1 VQNNGHAQSISTQV
15 IEKQLER
22 QGCEARTAMQRLK
35 ISLNGRTR
43 MQLSPLL
50 ILHIFGG
57 SVGLVAGTV
66 AIVVRKGGR
75 WHRRAG
81 QVFVGGMLCLAVT
94 GALIAY
100 MRAEPPNIVAGLL
113 TIYMIMTAWMTG
125 RHKDGRSGAFDWV
138 GLVAAF
144 GFLSYLWPLA
154 FEALYRPNR
163 MMNGVPAAMS
173 FFLGTVVLL
182 AAAGDV
188 RMLARGGVT
197 GARRI
202 GRHAWRMSFGLFIA
216 TGSFFLGQQQVFPVR
231 WRGSVALIV
240 LGVFPL
246 GLLLFWAVRL
256 RFGNRFRRTVK
267 PGFAVT

>member
-1 VQNNGHAQSISTQV
+1 
-15 IEKQLER
+15 
-22 QGCEARTAMQRLK
+22 MP
-35 ISLNGRTR
+35 
-43 MQLSPLL
+43 LSPLL

-66 AIVVRKGGR
+66 AIAVRKGGR
-75 WHRRAG
+75 WHRVAG

-100 MRAEPPNIVAGLL
+100 MRSEPPNIVAGLL
-113 TIYMIMTAWMTG
+113 TIYMVTTAWMTG

-138 GLVAAF
+138 ALMAAV
-144 GFLSYLWPLA
+144 GFLAYLWPLA
-154 FEALYRPNR
+154 FEALSRPNR
-163 MMNGVPAAMS
+163 MMNGVPASMS
-173 FFLGTVVLL
+173 FFVGSVMLL
-182 AAAGDV
+182 AAAGDI

-216 TGSFFLGQQQVFPVR
+216 TGSFFLGKQQLFPVR
-231 WRGSVALIV
+231 WRGSVALTV

-246 GLLLFWAVRL
+246 GLLLFWAIRL
-256 RFGNRFRRTVK
+256 RFGKRFRPTLK
-267 PGFAVT
+267 QGFADA

>member
-1 VQNNGHAQSISTQV
+1 M
-15 IEKQLER
+15 
-22 QGCEARTAMQRLK
+22 QGLK
-35 ISLNGRTR
+35 FSPIGRTW

-50 ILHIFGG
+50 ILHILGG

-66 AIVVRKGGR
+66 AIAVRKGGR

-81 QVFVGGMLCLAVT
+81 LIFVGGMLCLGGT
-94 GALIAY
+94 GAIMAY
-100 MRAEPPNIVAGLL
+100 TRSEAPNIIAGLL
-113 TIYMIMTAWMTG
+113 TIYMVMTAWMTG

-138 GLVAAF
+138 ALMAAF
-144 GFLSYLWPLA
+144 GFLAYLWPLA
-154 FEALYRPNR
+154 FVALSRPNR

-173 FFLGTVVLL
+173 FFVGTVMLL
-182 AAAGDV
+182 AAAGDL
-188 RMLARGGVT
+188 RMLARGGVS

-202 GRHAWRMSFGLFIA
+202 ARHAWRMSFGLFIA
-216 TGSFFLGQQQVFPVR
+216 TGSFFLGRQQLFPVQ
-231 WRGSVALIV
+231 WRGSVALTV

-267 PGFAVT
+267 PELAGA